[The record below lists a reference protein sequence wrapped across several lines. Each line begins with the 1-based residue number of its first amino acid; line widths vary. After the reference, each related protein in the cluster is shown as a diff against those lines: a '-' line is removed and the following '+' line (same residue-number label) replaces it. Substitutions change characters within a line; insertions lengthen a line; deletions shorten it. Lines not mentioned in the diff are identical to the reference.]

1 MKPLH
6 VALIASLL
14 VPSAAVAGQSRP
26 ATARPAGG
34 VVYVSVQKIL
44 TESDAAKNAAKEI
57 EQARKSKTDEVN
69 ARKKALDD
77 TRLALANA
85 GGYFSGARRAELQKI
100 EQRQEA
106 ELKQATEEAQKSLV
120 ELQRQVQTQLRT
132 ELARVIEQLAR
143 DRSFDVVLN
152 ADTSLVWARN
162 ITDITNDV
170 LERLNAATAAAAR
183 KDETAK
189 K

>member
-14 VPSAAVAGQSRP
+14 FPPAAYAGQSRP
-26 ATARPAGG
+26 AAPRSSGA
-34 VVYVSVQKIL
+34 VAYISVQKIL
-44 TESDAAKNAAKEI
+44 TESDAAKNATREI
-57 EQARKSKTDEVN
+57 EQARKAKTDEVN
-69 ARKKALDD
+69 AKKKALDE

-85 GGYFSGARRAELQKI
+85 GGYFAGARRAELQKI

-120 ELQRQVQTQLRT
+120 ELQRQVQTQLRN
-132 ELARVIEQLAR
+132 ELARVIDQLAK

-162 ITDITNDV
+162 ITDITNEV
-170 LERLNAATAAAAR
+170 LERLNAATVASAQKA
-183 KDETAK
+183 EPAK
-189 K
+189 

>member
-132 ELARVIEQLAR
+132 R